1 MPYKPRVASS
11 SLASATKNTRLQNGY
26 FLLYF
31 NHKMKVYMKKQ
42 KQKTTPNVIDVS
54 NMSGTQIRVL
64 INKLQAK
71 LIDIENESYYDKVIS
86 KYKEKYEGKWVMLS
100 GSDRY
105 TYDGDNGY
113 RLVKVRKVINV
124 YHQDDA
130 KKYEF
135 DVSYDCIIRLN
146 LPKQA
151 NSEYSYTEIGVTESG
166 KKSNERITISEL
178 NEHPKIVSEVRIQE
192 IREKARLTLIEKLN
206 LLG

>member
-42 KQKTTPNVIDVS
+42 KQMSPKVIDVS
-54 NMSGTQIRVL
+54 GMSGTQIR
-64 INKLQAK
+64 K
-71 LIDIENESYYDKVIS
+71 LIDKLNDKLIEIENEAYYDKVIS

-105 TYDGDNGY
+105 TYDGDKGY
-113 RLVKVRKVINV
+113 RLVKVRNVINV
-124 YHQDDA
+124 FHQDDA

-135 DVSYDCIIRLN
+135 DVGYDCIIRLN
-146 LPKQA
+146 LPKQTK
-151 NSEYSYTEIGVTESG
+151 NEYSYSEIGITESG
-166 KKSNERITISEL
+166 KKSNDRITISEL
-178 NEHPKIVSEVRIQE
+178 KEHPKVVDEVRIQE
-192 IREKARLTLIEKLN
+192 IREKARLALIEKLN

>member
-1 MPYKPRVASS
+1 
-11 SLASATKNTRLQNGY
+11 
-26 FLLYF
+26 
-31 NHKMKVYMKKQ
+31 MKKQ
-42 KQKTTPNVIDVS
+42 KQNTPNVIDVS
-54 NMSGTQIRVL
+54 NMTGTQIRVL
-64 INKLQAK
+64 IDKLKAR

-146 LPKQA
+146 LPKQV